1 MVYGPKDIR
10 ALKEQGSKGQKEE
23 LTRVLNVIDRQL
35 LDGKRIFTL
44 FTRLESQTCW
54 QHFWRD
60 DNEIQEDLDAIKEDE
75 PLYGCVGTR
84 LLENVC
90 YQYTKAGWL
99 FENGEL
105 LIELHSG
112 TYRSKQIL
120 FVEQEGFE

>member
-10 ALKEQGSKGQKEE
+10 SLKEQVSKGQKEE
-23 LTRVLNVIDRQL
+23 LTRMLNTIDRQL
-35 LDGKRIFTL
+35 LDGKRIFNL
-44 FTRLESQTCW
+44 FARLENQTCW

-60 DNEIQEDLDAIKEDE
+60 DNEIQEDLDAIKENE

-84 LLENVC
+84 MLENVC
-90 YQYTKAGWL
+90 YQYTKAGWF

-105 LIELHSG
+105 LVELHTGSF
-112 TYRSKQIL
+112 RVKRIL